1 MIYMTRTG
9 AIAPGKSAAAHAFA
23 QKVATYWKTEWDRT
37 LDIRRPIGGN
47 PNRIAWV
54 GQYKDL
60 ADFETATVKSLAD
73 PKYMEAFNKVW
84 PGQDAGKFI
93 QNTESTRTLV
103 KNELWLVIDY
113 VDRSNT
119 K

>member
-47 PNRIAWV
+47 FNLIMLPPIHQLGNRP
-54 GQYKDL
+54 L
-60 ADFETATVKSLAD
+60 RHNLPADEDGHAVA
-73 PKYMEAFNKVW
+73 
-84 PGQDAGKFI
+84 Q
-93 QNTESTRTLV
+93 
-103 KNELWLVIDY
+103 
-113 VDRSNT
+113 
-119 K
+119 